1 MTDRPVRTLVIA
13 FGGAA
18 AVLALG
24 AGTALLARPHAP
36 APALGAV
43 AGGPAAPAAAAL
55 PSSLAAATVPPP
67 RDLPRQVASSPAA
80 HTATSVVSSRA
91 AVAHRATRTPAP
103 SLPANRAAEP
113 TAAPSAPPAPPAAP
127 VLRGPEGKPTAS
139 LYVTAAEVAAAK
151 RAQAAQ
157 QQAPQ
162 PASGCVPQ
170 AGQPCWDAAQGL
182 WECPNEVTGAV
193 APCTPAELR
202 VLQSDLP
209 WYTKAQD
216 CVMGVGCRFGT
227 KYTG

>member
-1 MTDRPVRTLVIA
+1 M
-13 FGGAA
+13 
-18 AVLALG
+18 
-24 AGTALLARPHAP
+24 
-36 APALGAV
+36 
-43 AGGPAAPAAAAL
+43 
-55 PSSLAAATVPPP
+55 
-67 RDLPRQVASSPAA
+67 
-80 HTATSVVSSRA
+80 
-91 AVAHRATRTPAP
+91 
-103 SLPANRAAEP
+103 
-113 TAAPSAPPAPPAAP
+113 
-127 VLRGPEGKPTAS
+127 LRGPEGKPTAS